1 LFNEFGQ
8 LDSTITKEY
17 GGTGLGLVLT
27 KRLVE
32 LHKGE
37 IWFESEYGKGSTFYV
52 KLPMGTDEIDM
63 PLTPKPAYSAE
74 NLERRMVLLASES
87 QDISHLLDIYLAGS
101 PYDAVAARDG
111 FELMRLAG
119 EQRPFAII
127 MGIALPKK
135 DGWEVLKELKQDK
148 TTAGIPVIIISSN
161 DNKDLGLKLGAAD
174 YMEKPVNR
182 EKLLASLDRLRPG
195 PGASGDGR
203 VS

>member
-1 LFNEFGQ
+1 
-8 LDSTITKEY
+8 
-17 GGTGLGLVLT
+17 TGLGLVLT

-37 IWFESEYGKGSTFYV
+37 IWFESEYGKGSAFYV
-52 KLPMGTDEIDM
+52 KLPQGTDEIDM

-101 PYDAVAARDG
+101 LYDAVAARDG
-111 FELMRLAG
+111 IELMRLAG

-148 TTAGIPVIIISSN
+148 TTADIPVIIISSN

-174 YMEKPVNR
+174 YLEKPVNR
-182 EKLLASLDRLRPG
+182 EKLLASLERLRPG
-195 PGASGDGR
+195 PGASVDGHA
-203 VS
+203 S